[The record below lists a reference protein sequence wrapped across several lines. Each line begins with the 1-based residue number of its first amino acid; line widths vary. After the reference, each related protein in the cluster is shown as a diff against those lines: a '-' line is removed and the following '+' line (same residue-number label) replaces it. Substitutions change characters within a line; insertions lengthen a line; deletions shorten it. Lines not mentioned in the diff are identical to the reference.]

1 MPITRLLVLLITPFV
16 AYEGQRAQVSR
27 ANGEAVVKAM
37 HEKYAG
43 KWYTTMSF
51 TQKTT
56 LANGTVQT
64 WYETMELPRILRI
77 DIAPLD
83 SGNAAL
89 YHNDTVYSFRGGAL
103 RSARFSINPLLVLG
117 FDVYADT
124 VDATVRRMKTFNID
138 FTKVS
143 ENTWQG
149 RPMYVVGAARGDSTS
164 PQFWV
169 DKERLL
175 FTRMFTKS
183 ANGAVTEY
191 QFNKYS
197 RIGGGWISAEVL
209 FFTNGQAGN
218 KEEYTNIKIG
228 EVFPPGFF
236 DPSKFAKRAPPS
248 PPER

>member
-1 MPITRLLVLLITPFV
+1 LFAFKAPIAPTT
-16 AYEGQRAQVSR
+16 
-27 ANGEAVVKAM
+27 GEEVIKAM
-37 HEKYAG
+37 HDKYAG
-43 KWYTTMSF
+43 KWYKTMSF

-56 LANGTVQT
+56 MANGTVQT

-117 FDVYADT
+117 FDVYADS
-124 VDATVRRMKTFNID
+124 VAATVRRMKTFNTD

-143 ENTWQG
+143 ANTWQG
-149 RPMYVVGAARGDSTS
+149 RPHWVVGAAPGDSAS

-169 DKERLL
+169 DQERLL

-183 ANGAVTEY
+183 ASGAVTEY

-197 RIGGGWISAEVL
+197 PIGGGWISAEVL
-209 FFTNGQAGN
+209 FFTNGQPGN

-228 EVFPPGFF
+228 ETFLPGFF
-236 DPSKFAKRAPPS
+236 DPSKFAKRQPPAG
-248 PPER
+248 PEQR